1 MTVSILAIAISLT
14 VLICS
19 KCMNVLD
26 KDIVQ
31 MSILVLISEVLCE
44 TLEYITDIRA
54 RILIVFIAFV
64 LMLIAVVKC
73 TNSVK
78 SRINKYRNSRVWIPN
93 RVNAINR
100 HNSPTTA
107 FVIISTKISK
117 SRLKWTQ
124 MRSWLW
130 YFCRSAAI
138 KRLLGV
144 IW

>member
-78 SRINKYRNSRVWIPN
+78 SRINKYRNSRV
-93 RVNAINR
+93 
-100 HNSPTTA
+100 
-107 FVIISTKISK
+107 
-117 SRLKWTQ
+117 
-124 MRSWLW
+124 
-130 YFCRSAAI
+130 
-138 KRLLGV
+138 
-144 IW
+144 